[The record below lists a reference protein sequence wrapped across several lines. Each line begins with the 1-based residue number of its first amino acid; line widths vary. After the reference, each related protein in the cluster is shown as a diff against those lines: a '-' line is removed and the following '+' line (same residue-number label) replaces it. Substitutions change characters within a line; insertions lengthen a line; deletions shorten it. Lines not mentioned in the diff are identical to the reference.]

1 MNDLVNI
8 LAIETSCDDT
18 AAAVV
23 QNNKVLSN
31 IVSSQKIHELYGG
44 VVPEVASREHDKLIV
59 PVIRKALTSSGLSLN
74 QIDAV
79 AYTRGPGLM
88 GSLLVGT
95 SFAKS
100 LSLSLN
106 IPLLEINHMHAHILS
121 IFIDD
126 GKDVPTFP
134 FLALTVSG
142 GHTQLV
148 IVNSASDFNLIGTT
162 LDDAAGEAF
171 DKSGKLLGFEY
182 PAGPKIDEIAKDG
195 DPNKFK
201 FTKPNVA
208 GLDFSFS
215 GLKTNILIQ
224 EYIKE
229 SKGTDI
235 RAFIVDGEIVGA
247 MERKGKEGEFRSNL
261 HRGGK
266 GSIIELTKKE
276 QSAALKAAKSLGL
289 SVAGVDMLRSSRGPL
304 IVEVN
309 SSPGL
314 EGIERATGVDIADKI
329 IAYIEKNVSKQR
341 RNIRSKG

>member
-1 MNDLVNI
+1 MNDLINI

-18 AAAVV
+18 CAAVV

-59 PVIRKALTSSGLSLN
+59 PIVRKALTSSGLSLI
-74 QIDAV
+74 QINAI

-121 IFIDD
+121 VFIDD
-126 GKDVPTFP
+126 GKDIPTFP

-148 IVNSASDFNLIGTT
+148 IVNSPNDFNLIGTT

-182 PAGPKIDEIAKDG
+182 PAGPKIDEKSKDG
-195 DPNKFK
+195 DPHKFK
-201 FTKPNVA
+201 FTKPNVT
-208 GLDFSFS
+208 GLNFSFS
-215 GLKTNILIQ
+215 GLKTNFKNFILSKDKSFIDENLNDICASLQMTITDILIDK
-224 EYIKE
+224 IKIASNE
-229 SKGTDI
+229 FKINQIVVCGGVSANSKL
-235 RAFIVDGEIVGA
+235 
-247 MERKGKEGEFRSNL
+247 RS
-261 HRGGK
+261 K
-266 GSIIELTKKE
+266 
-276 QSAALKAAKSLGL
+276 LKALENEQIKTYVPEIQYSTDNAAMIGISGYYKFLESNFGNLSDQSTAKLPL
-289 SVAGVDMLRSSRGPL
+289 S
-304 IVEVN
+304 
-309 SSPGL
+309 
-314 EGIERATGVDIADKI
+314 
-329 IAYIEKNVSKQR
+329 
-341 RNIRSKG
+341 

>member
-1 MNDLVNI
+1 MNDVVNI

-31 IVSSQKIHELYGG
+31 VVSSQKIHELYGG

-59 PVIRKALTSSGLSLN
+59 PVVNKALTSSGLRLN

-106 IPLLEINHMHAHILS
+106 VPLLEINHMHAHILS

-126 GKDVPTFP
+126 GKDIPTFP

-182 PAGPKIDEIAKDG
+182 PAGPKIDKIANDG

-215 GLKTNILIQ
+215 GLKTNFKNFILSKDKSFIEDNLNDICASLQMTIIDILIDK
-224 EYIKE
+224 IKVA
-229 SKGTDI
+229 SKKFKI
-235 RAFIVDGEIVGA
+235 NQIVVCGGVSA
-247 MERKGKEGEFRSNL
+247 NSKLRS
-261 HRGGK
+261 
-266 GSIIELTKKE
+266 E
-276 QSAALKAAKSLGL
+276 LKALENEEIKTYVPELQYSTDNAAMIGISGYYKFLNSNFGNLSDQSTAKYPL
-289 SVAGVDMLRSSRGPL
+289 S
-304 IVEVN
+304 
-309 SSPGL
+309 
-314 EGIERATGVDIADKI
+314 
-329 IAYIEKNVSKQR
+329 
-341 RNIRSKG
+341 

>member
-1 MNDLVNI
+1 MNDEVNI
-8 LAIETSCDDT
+8 LAIESSCDDT

-44 VVPEVASREHDKLIV
+44 VVPELASREHDKLIV
-59 PVIRKALTSSGLSLN
+59 PVVSKALNSSGLSLIE
-74 QIDAV
+74 IDAI

-100 LSLSLN
+100 LSISLN

-126 GKDVPTFP
+126 GKDIPAFP

-148 IVNSASDFNLIGTT
+148 IVNSTNDFKLIGTT

-171 DKSGKLLGFEY
+171 DKSGKLLGFDY
-182 PAGPKIDEIAKDG
+182 PAGPKIDTRAKEG
-195 DPNKFK
+195 DPYKFK

-208 GLDFSFS
+208 DLDFSFS
-215 GLKTNILIQ
+215 GLKTNFKNFILSKDKSFIDDNLNHICASLQMTIIDILIDK
-224 EYIKE
+224 IKAAT
-229 SKGTDI
+229 KRFKI
-235 RAFIVDGEIVGA
+235 NEIVVC
-247 MERKGKEGEFRSNL
+247 
-261 HRGGK
+261 GGV
-266 GSIIELTKKE
+266 
-276 QSAALKAAKSLGL
+276 SANSQ
-289 SVAGVDMLRSSRGPL
+289 LRSKLNNLEDEKIKTYVPEIQYSTDNAAMIGISGYYKYLESNFGNLSDQSTAKYPL
-304 IVEVN
+304 
-309 SSPGL
+309 
-314 EGIERATGVDIADKI
+314 
-329 IAYIEKNVSKQR
+329 
-341 RNIRSKG
+341 

>member
-1 MNDLVNI
+1 MNDVVNI

-31 IVSSQKIHELYGG
+31 VVSSQKIHELYGG

-59 PVIRKALTSSGLSLN
+59 PVVNKALTSSGLRLN

-106 IPLLEINHMHAHILS
+106 VPLLEINHMHAHILS
-121 IFIDD
+121 IFIDN
-126 GKDVPTFP
+126 GKDIPTFP

-182 PAGPKIDEIAKDG
+182 PAGPKIDKIANDG

-215 GLKTNILIQ
+215 GLKTNFKNFILSKDKLFIEDNLNDICASLQMTIIDILIDK
-224 EYIKE
+224 IKVASNKFKINQIVVCGGVSAN
-229 SKGTDI
+229 SK
-235 RAFIVDGEIVGA
+235 
-247 MERKGKEGEFRSNL
+247 
-261 HRGGK
+261 
-266 GSIIELTKKE
+266 
-276 QSAALKAAKSLGL
+276 
-289 SVAGVDMLRSSRGPL
+289 LRSELKDLKNQEIRTYVPELQYSTDNAAMIGISGYYKFLNSNFGNLSDQSTAKYPL
-304 IVEVN
+304 
-309 SSPGL
+309 S
-314 EGIERATGVDIADKI
+314 
-329 IAYIEKNVSKQR
+329 
-341 RNIRSKG
+341 